1 LAVQDKEKGSQRS
14 RLVFGGS
21 RSTRAAGPLRSEN
34 EMTGSYS
41 NSSLKQ
47 ERENNG
53 WTENQNSVEGI

>member
-1 LAVQDKEKGSQRS
+1 LAVQDKEDASQRS

-21 RSTRAAGPLRSEN
+21 RLTRVAAPLRSEK

-47 ERENNG
+47 EKRKQWLDRESEFG
-53 WTENQNSVEGI
+53 